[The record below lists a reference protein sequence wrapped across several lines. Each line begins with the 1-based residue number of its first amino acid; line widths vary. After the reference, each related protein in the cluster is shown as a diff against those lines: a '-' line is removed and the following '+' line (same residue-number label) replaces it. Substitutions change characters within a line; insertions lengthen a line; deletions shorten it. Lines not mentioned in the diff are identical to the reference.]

1 MLCVDQ
7 TAPVTGT
14 TDTDPVRR
22 FWPVTEFLSTREA
35 VLAAIRLFANLHRFE
50 GTGVSVRFAWRATN
64 DLNNPGSFTLV
75 GNNLTALGEDVQDVD
90 ITTGAANKLFFQLA
104 ISAIST
110 TPGQVELTSWQ
121 QS

>member
-7 TAPVTGT
+7 TAPVTRT

-22 FWPVTEFLSTREA
+22 FWPVTELLSTREA
-35 VLAAIRLFANLHRFE
+35 VLAAIQLFANLHRFE

-64 DLNNPGSFTLV
+64 DLNNPGSFTPV

-90 ITTGAANKLFFQLA
+90 ITAGAANKLFFQLA
-104 ISAIST
+104 ISAIDT

-121 QS
+121 QR